1 MTFRPIT
8 QGFRDH
14 YAPYKTFDNGNKMMR
29 RTTEAEN
36 VLYAYVNTK
45 ANEYCRLPH
54 WLATTIK
61 GNEIIT
67 YIIGPWI
74 FINGFENTPE
84 GKYLCKI
91 FPYYFCMTEMT
102 KKKVQGILNRYSW
115 WVRIHKD
122 YVKGINNARVNET
135 IGVKRDC

>member
-1 MTFRPIT
+1 MMTFRPIT
-8 QGFRDH
+8 RCFRDY
-14 YAPYKTFDNGNKMMR
+14 YAPHKTFADGNKVMR
-29 RTTEAEN
+29 RTTEAGN
-36 VLYAYVNTK
+36 ALYAYVNTK

-61 GNEIIT
+61 EDETIT

-91 FPYYFCMTEMT
+91 FPYYFKMSETT
-102 KKKVQGILNRYSW
+102 KKKVQHIVDQYGW
-115 WVRIHKD
+115 WVRIHKA
-122 YVKGINNARVNET
+122 YVNGINEAR
-135 IGVKRDC
+135 KRI